1 MYKRVESQRNNAR
14 PSKCSLQQ
22 QGAKQEVSRNHQE
35 KLPSSA
41 VQSAP
46 QQREKLQSSAP
57 QSALRYQGK
66 TQDGRPD

>member
-14 PSKCSLQQ
+14 PCKCSLQQ

-41 VQSAP
+41 VQ
-46 QQREKLQSSAP
+46 QREKLQSSAP
-57 QSALRYQGK
+57 QSALQ
-66 TQDGRPD
+66 